1 MFTLSNKISLGRICC
16 IPPLV
21 FCLTQVQHDDRYRY
35 VCLFIMFIVGL
46 TDVLDGYVARKRNEI
61 TNLGRYLDPL
71 ADKLVLVISCIILS
85 SDRIWPEPRFPNWI
99 PTVIVG
105 RDIFLVFGTV
115 ALLLITGRVN
125 CRPTILGKVS
135 TFLQIIAIV
144 SVLIGN
150 HVPIPALIAIWRTTV
165 AFTFASG
172 LFYMYRGVKQL

>member
-1 MFTLSNKISLGRICC
+1 MLTLSNKISLSRIFC

-21 FCLTQVQHDDRYRY
+21 FCIKQVQHNDSYRY
-35 VCLFIMFIVGL
+35 ACLFIMFIIGL
-46 TDVLDGYVARKRNEI
+46 SDMLDGYVARKRNEM
-61 TNLGRYLDPL
+61 TDLGRYLDPS

-99 PTVIVG
+99 PTVIVC
-105 RDIFLVFGTV
+105 RDLLLIFGTV

-125 CRPTILGKVS
+125 CRPTMLGKAS
-135 TFLQIIAIV
+135 TFLQIIAVISVIV
-144 SVLIGN
+144 GN
-150 HVPIPALIAIWRTTV
+150 HVPIPALTVIWWMTV